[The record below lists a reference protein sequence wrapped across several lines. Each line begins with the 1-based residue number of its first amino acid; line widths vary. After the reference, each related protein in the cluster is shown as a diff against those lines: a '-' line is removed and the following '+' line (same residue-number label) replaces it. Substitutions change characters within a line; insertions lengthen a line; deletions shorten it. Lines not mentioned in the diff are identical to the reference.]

1 MEMPLEN
8 SHTKNW
14 PVLLNAYYVANTTL
28 QCRNATSIRPD
39 KRCKIK
45 IEQQKRMTSAELANA
60 ILDIKTGLKRDNI
73 IKHVT
78 IMTEILEAVT
88 V

>member
-1 MEMPLEN
+1 
-8 SHTKNW
+8 
-14 PVLLNAYYVANTTL
+14 
-28 QCRNATSIRPD
+28 
-39 KRCKIK
+39 
-45 IEQQKRMTSAELANA
+45 MTSAELANA